1 MAKYNMNSSIIN
13 VNCPEIDKILKYDE
27 PSQFTCLEKIYNMD
41 VLNVLSKLD
50 PTASNYNS
58 IPDALYYQDI
68 ANLKQLK
75 KFNGK
80 NGHAVTYKKTIGGVG
95 RFYMNNTNKK
105 DYYCYQNCYNRVRRL
120 LVNGCNKSIDI
131 QNSHIEILKN
141 IGNFLKIPD
150 NNLEILNEYC
160 INRKKILEDIQI
172 SYGCDRKSSKEFF
185 LILVYGGSYDTWIQ
199 NNRLNNKID
208 SKTEFMKQFESSL
221 DFLKKEVSR
230 LDVMIRFKEIES
242 KINKKKDYKIEKSA
256 LAIFIQEIESKI
268 MTVVSNHIQ
277 SKGCIEKSRIHDGI
291 LYDDVLEISNDELLI
306 EINQKVN
313 EELGLNIPFSYEDMY
328 PTEDDIKWYNQHKEF
343 LENIN
348 PNCEEFIIEAG
359 YDIEAA
365 EFVKKKHKGMYK
377 SCKSGQ
383 LLERFVKHQHIWVSS
398 KSDPENFQNII
409 ENHIADTN
417 IIYAVGD
424 NGKFRSYTQ
433 GTKNINNCYKAMFIK
448 GFEDD
453 PDFYDKML
461 TSNKGY
467 LPFLDGVYSFK
478 DKKLYTYEDKP
489 DVIFTK
495 KINRKFP
502 IRNQVKIAE
511 VNKKILEPI
520 LSDKTKLDYF
530 LHCLSRSLA
539 GYVEDKKWYSW
550 VGFRNCGKS
559 VLTLFL
565 CNSFHHFV
573 GTFNADQLIYNKHG
587 NNDVARALSWLI
599 PHKDKRLLIS
609 NEIKEDDDNETK
621 KFDKIVIRGDLT
633 KKLCSGGK
641 DMIDARA
648 DHGREHLQITPQF
661 SVVLCSNSSP
671 DSNPQNALDTLE
683 TILFNSK
690 FVDDIKLTKKNDAFK
705 MKNNTIEDD
714 IRNSDMIDA
723 FTLIILDAFEE
734 KRMKTP
740 PVVLDDTAISKENG
754 GQNIDEFLASN
765 FTTIQSKEEKYNWH
779 MSEIKDLLKLHK
791 YKIGV
796 SSIIQKFKT
805 LRLGEY
811 DSKHIK
817 KGDKTS
823 SGFRYLQIQES
834 LFNENQGN
842 DDNNEKT
849 EDIVSEKK
857 T

>member
-13 VNCPEIDKILKYDE
+13 VNCPEIDKILKNDE
-27 PSQFTCLEKIYNMD
+27 PTQFTCLEKIYNMD

-343 LENIN
+343 LMNTN

-359 YDIEAA
+359 YDIDAA
-365 EFVKKKHKGMYK
+365 KCIIKKYKGMYK
-377 SCKSGQ
+377 SCKG
-383 LLERFVKHQHIWVSS
+383 EYFVKHDNIWISS
-398 KSDPENFQNII
+398 KSNNEYFKNII
-409 ENHIADTN
+409 ENHIINTN
-417 IIYAVGD
+417 IIYSVGD
-424 NGKFRSYTQ
+424 NGKFRQYTQ
-433 GTKNINNCYKAMFIK
+433 TVKNINNCYKAILSIA
-448 GFEDD
+448 FEED
-453 PDFYDKML
+453 PDFYDDML
-461 TSNKGY
+461 KSNKGY
-467 LPFLDGVYSFK
+467 LPFLDGVYNFK
-478 DKKLYTYEDKP
+478 DKKLYTYEEKP

-502 IRNQVKIAE
+502 IRNQDKINEVK
-511 VNKKILEPI
+511 KKILEPI
-520 LSDKTKLDYF
+520 LSDETKLNYF

-565 CNSFHHFV
+565 TKSYPGFV

-587 NNDVARALSWLI
+587 NIDPARAMSWVI

-633 KKLCSGGK
+633 KKLVSGGK
-641 DMIDARA
+641 DMIDVRA
-648 DHGREHLQITPQF
+648 DFGKEHLQITPQF
-661 SVVLCSNSSP
+661 SMILCSNSSP

-690 FVDDIKLTKKNDAFK
+690 FVDDEKLTQKNDAFK
-705 MKNNTIEDD
+705 IKDNTIEDD

-723 FTLIILDAFEE
+723 FTLIILDAFKE
-734 KRMKTP
+734 KRIKTP
-740 PVVLDDTAISKENG
+740 AVVVDDTAISKENG
-754 GQNIDEFLASN
+754 GQNIDEFLACN
-765 FTTIQSKEEKYNWH
+765 FTTNKSKDEIYKWH

-811 DSKHIK
+811 DAKSIV
-817 KGDKTS
+817 KGDKKS
-823 SGFRYLQIQES
+823 SGFKCLQIDDS
-834 LFNENQGN
+834 LFDQNQGN
-842 DDNNEKT
+842 NDDNDNSEKT
-849 EDIVSEKK
+849 
-857 T
+857 